1 LRCSTLI
8 PIHNL
13 LNILIGVLAAATAF
27 MIASGCTQLVMG
39 LLECSQS
46 WISPTYTTAV
56 IAVLAASK
64 TLINVVR
71 DGFGGLIKPQPPV
84 DKGS

>member
-1 LRCSTLI
+1 MFNTNA
-8 PIHNL
+8 IHNL
-13 LNILIGVLAAATAF
+13 PNILIAVLAAVTAF
-27 MIASGCTQLVMG
+27 LIATGCTQLTTG

-46 WISPTYTTAV
+46 WISPTYTAAIV
-56 IAVLAASK
+56 AVLGASK

-84 DKGS
+84 EK